1 VEAHLSV
8 VGAARP
14 TLGCVVTDSAA
25 APPRHERSTTF
36 SNVGSFDRPHSSR
49 WLDRR
54 SAAWQLRRSWL
65 R

>member
-25 APPRHERSTTF
+25 AHARRSHSTTF
-36 SNVGSFDRPHSSR
+36 SSVGSFDRLNSSC
-49 WLDRR
+49 
-54 SAAWQLRRSWL
+54 
-65 R
+65 